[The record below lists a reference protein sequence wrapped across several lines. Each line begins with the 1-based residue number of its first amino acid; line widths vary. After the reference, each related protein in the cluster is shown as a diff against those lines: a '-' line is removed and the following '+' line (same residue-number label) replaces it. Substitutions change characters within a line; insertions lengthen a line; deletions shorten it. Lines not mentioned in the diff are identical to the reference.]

1 MSTPSY
7 FPFHSS
13 RRFYI
18 YIPFPRGRALKRVK
32 SRYRRNIIIFDFLE
46 IDSSAWRKK
55 KNIALKGIETIIEGC
70 VHVKEEE
77 RGRVLWDEQIM
88 KRGANWEATIEPLK
102 NDGRWLSSGAFVA
115 AAKGEP
121 FNAVSAPM
129 QAETRWEFTSDN
141 DAWRIRSMSS
151 SNASRRYSWTG
162 LLLSRVFNR
171 FQSSVHIRYYSRLKY
186 STHRFEKFE
195 KLGVISFINWNRAKS
210 ETKPW
215 LFV

>member
-18 YIPFPRGRALKRVK
+18 YTISARESIEKGEIAPPTKHHYFRFPRDRFVRVT
-32 SRYRRNIIIFDFLE
+32 
-46 IDSSAWRKK
+46 KK

-77 RGRVLWDEQIM
+77 RGRVLWGEQIM

-115 AAKGEP
+115 AAKFQLRCRP
-121 FNAVSAPM
+121 RL
-129 QAETRWEFTSDN
+129 AENLRVTMTR
-141 DAWRIRSMSS
+141 DAFEACHRLTLRVVTREQGSYCHVFLI
-151 SNASRRYSWTG
+151 
-162 LLLSRVFNR
+162 VFNLPYMY
-171 FQSSVHIRYYSRLKY
+171 VTI
-186 STHRFEKFE
+186 
-195 KLGVISFINWNRAKS
+195 LG
-210 ETKPW
+210 
-215 LFV
+215 

>member
-18 YIPFPRGRALKRVK
+18 YTISARESIEKGEIAPPTKHHYFRFPRDRFVRVTK
-32 SRYRRNIIIFDFLE
+32 
-46 IDSSAWRKK
+46 KK

-171 FQSSVHIRYYSRLKY
+171 FQSSVHVRYYSRLKY

-195 KLGVISFINWNRAKS
+195 KLEVISFINWNRAKS

>member
-1 MSTPSY
+1 MPDRNRWDAINLPLRGGSQSLLSFYTYWFRGTDRILRQLRIEAKHYPTDCSST
-7 FPFHSS
+7 FTKTLCLRLLTS
-13 RRFYI
+13 RFIPPVDSI

-32 SRYRRNIIIFDFLE
+32 SRHRRNIIIFDFLE

-115 AAKGEP
+115 AE
-121 FNAVSAPM
+121 
-129 QAETRWEFTSDN
+129 
-141 DAWRIRSMSS
+141 
-151 SNASRRYSWTG
+151 RRT
-162 LLLSRVFNR
+162 F
-171 FQSSVHIRYYSRLKY
+171 
-186 STHRFEKFE
+186 
-195 KLGVISFINWNRAKS
+195 
-210 ETKPW
+210 
-215 LFV
+215 

>member
-32 SRYRRNIIIFDFLE
+32 SRHRRNIIIFDFLE

-171 FQSSVHIRYYSRLKY
+171 FQSSVHVRYYSRLKY

-195 KLGVISFINWNRAKS
+195 KLEVISFINWNRAKS